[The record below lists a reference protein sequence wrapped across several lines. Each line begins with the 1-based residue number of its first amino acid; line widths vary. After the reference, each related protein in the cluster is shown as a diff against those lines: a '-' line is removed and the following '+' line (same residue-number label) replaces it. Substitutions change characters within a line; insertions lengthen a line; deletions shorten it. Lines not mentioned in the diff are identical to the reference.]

1 MSRDDALKKT
11 STYVT
16 ATTNCAD
23 PHVVMG
29 NEMDFGSVDAA
40 IAENLLSKANIFS
53 PTINQSMKEKFI
65 ENIN

>member
-1 MSRDDALKKT
+1 
-11 STYVT
+11 VT

-29 NEMDFGSVDAA
+29 NEMGFRSVDAA

-53 PTINQSMKEKFI
+53 PTINKSMKEKFI